1 MSYRINTPFYI
12 PRRKADL
19 IKAIY
24 DSKKWSGTKTTLN
37 NMPTPQLKA
46 IFIKIRQDVFNDFMK
61 KQSEPSAIK
70 GSNSLTGGL

>member
-19 IKAIY
+19 IKSIY
-24 DSKKWSGTKTTLN
+24 DSGKWSGTKTTLN

-46 IFIKIRQDVFNDFMK
+46 IFIRIRQEAFNNFIK
-61 KQSEPSAIK
+61 KSSESSIK
-70 GSNSLTGGL
+70 SENNQEV